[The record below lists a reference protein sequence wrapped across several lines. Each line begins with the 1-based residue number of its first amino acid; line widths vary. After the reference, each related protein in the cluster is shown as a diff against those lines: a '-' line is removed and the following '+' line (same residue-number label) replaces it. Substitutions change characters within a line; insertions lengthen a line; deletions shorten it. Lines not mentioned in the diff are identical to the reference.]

1 MNHSEELLK
10 RLPNDIGGQPGAPI
24 QRSEHQ
30 YLPWEKRCHALAD
43 ILDMRGKSDATPW
56 RISSTCGKLSTRRKS
71 AAESSLWAPR

>member
-30 YLPWEKRCHALAD
+30 YLPWE
-43 ILDMRGKSDATPW
+43 
-56 RISSTCGKLSTRRKS
+56 
-71 AAESSLWAPR
+71 